1 VTPREVLSGVRWYLR
16 EVSGESGYDR
26 YVAHARRDH
35 PGQPV
40 MTRREFERRR
50 QDDRDARPQARCC

>member
-1 VTPREVLSGVRWYLR
+1 MSARRVLTGVRWYLR
-16 EVSGESGYDR
+16 EVAGESAYDR
-26 YVAHARRDH
+26 YVSHMRVDH
-35 PGQPV
+35 PTQPV